1 MTPFPG
7 RAGAATHPKV
17 TRRPPFSAPPTTPG
31 REGGALC
38 GDSTQPS
45 SADDP
50 GPRGRGR
57 RPGARGNH
65 RRAKGPTKGARLP
78 VGVEPESPPPKGL
91 TRGSVVGRAAA

>member
-1 MTPFPG
+1 MVSCSPERRPRAA
-7 RAGAATHPKV
+7 RAGPLDRIRAGI
-17 TRRPPFSAPPTTPG
+17 RRCDA
-31 REGGALC
+31 
-38 GDSTQPS
+38 
-45 SADDP
+45 P

-65 RRAKGPTKGARLP
+65 RRAEGPAKGARLP